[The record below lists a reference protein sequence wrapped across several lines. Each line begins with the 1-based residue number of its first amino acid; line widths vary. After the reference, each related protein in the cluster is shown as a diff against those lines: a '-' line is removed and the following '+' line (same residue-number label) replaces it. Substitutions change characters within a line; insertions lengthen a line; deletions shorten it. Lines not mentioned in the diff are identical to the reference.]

1 MHYIM
6 STEKSGLRLT
16 GILVLVSIAS
26 EFGLILMKKKGKKE
40 TLNFRVSAEFK
51 QRLIQEAGK
60 ERRSL
65 TNYLESTLVKLWEE
79 RELSSAKGREP
90 KRN

>member
-1 MHYIM
+1 
-6 STEKSGLRLT
+6 
-16 GILVLVSIAS
+16 
-26 EFGLILMKKKGKKE
+26 MKKKGKKE

-51 QRLIQEAGK
+51 QKLIQEAGK

-65 TNYLESTLVKLWEE
+65 TNYLETTLAKLWQE
-79 RELSSAKGREP
+79 RELSSAKGREV